1 MSSTRARRSRTAED
15 FAHHP
20 GVVALVERGRDRRCI
35 ELSDVQHLADELAI
49 DDQGI
54 ADICDAIEAQGV
66 AVSDDC
72 GRQKAEATRYQNSS
86 VAAAT
91 GDSLRLFLD
100 EIGRYSLLNAAQEV
114 ELAKR
119 IEAGD
124 VEARERMINANLRL
138 VVHIAKRYQSQG
150 LSLLDLIQEGIFG
163 LMRAVE
169 KFDWRRGFKF
179 STYATWW
186 IRQSLQRALQKQARD
201 IKLPIHV
208 AERARRLERVR
219 GELSAKLDRDPT
231 DEELAADTGLSL
243 AQIAEVRDAAR
254 VVISLDLPVG
264 EEGHVA
270 LGDLMTSEQSGFE
283 EEVHVSLA
291 KESLRRAVA
300 SLPEPQRTIVR
311 LRYGIGTDEPVSLY
325 RVARELHMRPRRV
338 RDFEADAL
346 AKLAERR
353 EVEALG
359 EAV

>member
-1 MSSTRARRSRTAED
+1 VLDALSHPAVVSLIEAGRAK
-15 FAHHP
+15 
-20 GVVALVERGRDRRCI
+20 RCV
-35 ELSDVQHLADELAI
+35 ELSDVQHVADDLGL
-49 DDQGI
+49 DDDGV
-54 ADICDAIEAQGV
+54 AALCDAIDTQGLDV
-66 AVSDDC
+66 RDDC
-72 GRQKAEATRYQNSS
+72 GRQKVEASRYQNRGLA
-86 VAAAT
+86 VAT

-100 EIGRYSLLNAAQEV
+100 EIGRYPLLTAAEEV
-114 ELAKR
+114 ELAKA

-124 VEARERMINANLRL
+124 ADARERMINANLRL
-138 VVHIAKRYQSQG
+138 VVHIAKRYQGQG
-150 LSLLDLIQEGIFG
+150 LTLLDLIQEGIFG

-201 IKLPIHV
+201 IRLPIHV

-231 DEELAADTGLSL
+231 DDELIAATGVT
-243 AQIAEVRDAAR
+243 AQQLAEVRDSAR
-254 VVISLDLPVG
+254 VVTSLDQPVG
-264 EEGHVA
+264 DDGGTA

-283 EEVHVSLA
+283 ENVHVSLQE
-291 KESLRRAVA
+291 ESLRRAVA

-359 EAV
+359 QAV